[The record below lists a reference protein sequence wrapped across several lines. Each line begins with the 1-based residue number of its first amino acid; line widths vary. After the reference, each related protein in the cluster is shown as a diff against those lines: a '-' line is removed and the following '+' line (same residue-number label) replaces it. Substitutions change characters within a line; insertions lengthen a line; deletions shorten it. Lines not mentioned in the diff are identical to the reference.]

1 MVRRWRGQ
9 AGWLLL
15 AFMVLDGLT
24 LAYTRTAGASLNTG
38 QPMGEQLIW
47 LALDAFLVWRI
58 WRRGSIAWTV
68 LLILTASQ
76 LILILVGA
84 IWPYP
89 PYLVGLL
96 AVIAAQAALLLSP
109 AVRGHVRGRTL

>member
-1 MVRRWRGQ
+1 MVRAWRGR
-9 AGWLLL
+9 ADWLLL

-38 QPMGEQLIW
+38 QPIGRQVIW
-47 LALDAFLVWRI
+47 LALDGFLVWRI
-58 WRRGSIAWTV
+58 WLRGRIAWTV

-84 IWPYP
+84 VGPFP

-96 AVIAAQAALLLSP
+96 TVIAAQTALLLSP
-109 AVRGHVRGRTL
+109 AVRGHVRGRTW